1 MGSDEAIDTQN
12 NDGSNE
18 IKEEIYVIELNVC
31 VTEVKKRQSSV
42 VKATGT
48 LILRNKKYSNNQPNN
63 SSTLYHKEL

>member
-42 VKATGT
+42 VKATGA
-48 LILRNKKYSNNQPNN
+48 LILRNKKIFEQ
-63 SSTLYHKEL
+63 STKQFKYIIS